1 MRTSAP
7 IKQLKEGR
15 VSFDP
20 GFGSRVPHSG
30 GTVEGQVFLLNYPNP
45 DTFHRHAGGRACFL
59 GDSRGAM
66 PQSTLTITE
75 GG

>member
-1 MRTSAP
+1 MRISAP

-15 VSFDP
+15 VSF
-20 GFGSRVPHSG
+20 GSEFGSRVPYSG
-30 GTVEGQVFLLNYPNP
+30 GTVEGQVFLLYFPNA
-45 DTFHRHAGGRACFL
+45 DTSHRHAGGGACFL

-75 GG
+75 G